1 MNFLSKKGI
10 FYKSIFLLLI
20 IASSSIVEAAVPEFI
35 NYQSRLRDASDEAIT
50 SAITIQFSIYDND
63 TLGAPEDIASSGG
76 NLLWTERYSQSAG
89 VCKKIT
95 PDNDGYFSVQLG
107 ICESFP
113 SYLDFSADELYLG
126 VKIEADTE
134 AAPRVQLGTAPYA
147 FNSKLLNG
155 IDASSFL
162 RSDEVDIISA
172 LSAST
177 LLTLDQEGSGDI
189 LNLLDDGVQVFT
201 IQDGGNVGIGDSSP
215 LALFTVGDGDMF
227 QVNSSG
233 EVTASSITSTGSIS
247 VIGTSPFVLEG
258 VTEDDFET
266 TITVTD
272 PTADRNIILPDT
284 DGTIALTSDITTTLS
299 GLTDTNISGL
309 SSGDILIY
317 DGIDS
322 YDNMT
327 LSGYATMN
335 ASGVLSITNDIIDFT
350 EIADFL
356 TLDTTTRITTG
367 ANDFEVDLNGGGSFN
382 IKDDT
387 TTLFSVNEAGSVSG
401 SSFIKSGG
409 TSTQFLKADGS
420 VDTNTYLTADVSIA
434 DGGTGQSTAQTAI
447 NALTSVAGATNEYV
461 LTKDTGT
468 GNAIWK
474 VASGGGGGASTLA
487 EVSTGSDD
495 TAKSLYTMTSA
506 VDVEFESSD
515 NNTILYLDEANER
528 VGIGTTSPAYKLDI
542 AGKIAISG
550 EQTIY
555 NAEGEDGFTGSL
567 FIGDGGGSL
576 LHTTG
581 AEGYYNTGVGIGA
594 LIANTTGSHN
604 TANGYYSLNSNTTGL
619 YNTALGTSS
628 LYSNTTGEENTA
640 SGYSSLY
647 SNTTGDNNIAIGR
660 SSLYFN
666 TTGSF
671 NTASGMY
678 SLYSNDSGS
687 YNTAN
692 GYYSLGS
699 NRTGR
704 YNTASGRYSLRLNT
718 TGFFNTASGNY
729 SLGSN
734 TTGDNNIAIGYQSGR
749 YITDGVT
756 GNTTGDSNIFIG
768 RDTKAFANN
777 DQNEIVIGY
786 NATGAGSNSVVLGN
800 DSIVT
805 TLLKGNVGIGT
816 TPAYKLDVAGKIAIS
831 GEQTIYNAEGEDGF
845 TGSLFIGDGGGSLLH
860 TTGAQG
866 YYNTGVGIGALS
878 ANTTGAYNTA
888 NGYYSLSSN
897 TTGSYN
903 TANGWSS
910 LRFNTTGANNT
921 ANGMSSLYSSTTG
934 SNNTAFGRSSLHF
947 NTTGANNLAFG
958 MYSLYS
964 NTTGSFNTANGRS
977 SLHFNTTGSSN
988 LALGTS
994 SLYSNTTGS
1003 SNLAFGYQSGRYITD
1018 GVTANTSGDFN
1029 IFIGRDAKA
1038 LADNDQNEIVIGYNA
1053 TGAGSNSVVL
1063 GNDSIVTTLLKGDVG
1078 IGTITPA
1085 QKLDVAGN
1093 AKFSAV
1099 GSGAYAFDLNLT
1111 SDGTLTTSS
1120 SDERLKENVLT
1131 LDSDDILEKINQ
1143 LNPSSFEWKSNNS
1156 PDIGLIAQEVESV
1169 FPGLVFTNPTDG
1181 YKGINYSRLSTLAI
1195 SAIQEV
1201 DKRLEVIRGYI
1212 TETGEGLVAI
1222 FKELTVGKLNID
1234 GDVCVDDVCITK
1246 EQFKNLLLS
1255 TEPEQVNQTQTNTSS
1270 ESTTTSGTT
1279 DSETANEAVTEFS
1292 DDNISEDTGI
1302 SESENLVPVEDSEAD
1317 VVEIILNEEEVVET
1331 TDTQEVIDDTI
1342 MDSEPIV
1349 EDTETPAPQEELNN
1363 V

>member
-401 SSFIKSGG
+401 NSFIKSGG

-420 VDTNTYLTADVSIA
+420 VDSSSYLTLATLDSDI
-434 DGGTGQSTAQTAI
+434 TALA
-447 NALTSVAGATNEYV
+447 NNSNNGLWVR
-461 LTKDTGT
+461 TGT
-468 GNAIWK
+468 GTGSARTITATTNTGILITNGNGVSGNPTIAGINASTSVK
-474 VASGGGGGASTLA
+474 GVASFNSTNFSASSGAINTVQNINTGSSPTFSRLYSGSGTLLLPAYSFSGDTDTGMWSPTADTLA
-487 EVSTGSDD
+487 WSTGG
-495 TAKSLYTMTSA
+495 
-506 VDVEFESSD
+506 
-515 NNTILYLDEANER
+515 NER
-528 VGIGTTSPAYKLDI
+528 MVVDQSGNVGIGTTSPINPL
-542 AGKIAISG
+542 SV
-550 EQTIY
+550 
-555 NAEGEDGFTGSL
+555 EGAADMGSL
-567 FIGDGGGSL
+567 
-576 LHTTG
+576 
-581 AEGYYNTGVGIGA
+581 
-594 LIANTTGSHN
+594 
-604 TANGYYSLNSNTTGL
+604 
-619 YNTALGTSS
+619 
-628 LYSNTTGEENTA
+628 
-640 SGYSSLY
+640 
-647 SNTTGDNNIAIGR
+647 
-660 SSLYFN
+660 
-666 TTGSF
+666 
-671 NTASGMY
+671 
-678 SLYSNDSGS
+678 
-687 YNTAN
+687 
-692 GYYSLGS
+692 SLGS
-699 NRTGR
+699 TPNYTQTRLLKVYDDGGSGGARVSVIGTTGISNKPAIEFVMDGQLSKRSMLRMTDEGSNDYGLDFITTNAGVVGVRMQFTGDGKLGIGTTSPAQKLDVAGNGLFSGSLTANSFIKTGGLSTEFLRADGSVDSSTYLTSYTETDTLATITGR
-704 YNTASGRYSLRLNT
+704 GATTATATSFTGGLTTNTFDIAKPAQTGVRERLM
-718 TGFFNTASGNY
+718 TATVS
-729 SLGSN
+729 
-734 TTGDNNIAIGYQSGR
+734 D
-749 YITDGVT
+749 
-756 GNTTGDSNIFIG
+756 
-768 RDTKAFANN
+768 
-777 DQNEIVIGY
+777 
-786 NATGAGSNSVVLGN
+786 NATSNFFINNGTISNGIFAPVFGGYTESTSLWPLGFGGYISAGADASDSSTFGLIDFATFRTTNGADALNGSLSPIQNRKLLTIRNHSAIALTVLA
-800 DSIVT
+800 D
-805 TLLKGNVGIGT
+805 GNVGIGT
-816 TPAYKLDVAGKIAIS
+816 TS
-831 GEQTIYNAEGEDGF
+831 
-845 TGSLFIGDGGGSLLH
+845 
-860 TTGAQG
+860 
-866 YYNTGVGIGALS
+866 
-878 ANTTGAYNTA
+878 
-888 NGYYSLSSN
+888 
-897 TTGSYN
+897 
-903 TANGWSS
+903 
-910 LRFNTTGANNT
+910 
-921 ANGMSSLYSSTTG
+921 
-934 SNNTAFGRSSLHF
+934 
-947 NTTGANNLAFG
+947 
-958 MYSLYS
+958 
-964 NTTGSFNTANGRS
+964 
-977 SLHFNTTGSSN
+977 
-988 LALGTS
+988 
-994 SLYSNTTGS
+994 
-1003 SNLAFGYQSGRYITD
+1003 
-1018 GVTANTSGDFN
+1018 
-1029 IFIGRDAKA
+1029 
-1038 LADNDQNEIVIGYNA
+1038 
-1053 TGAGSNSVVL
+1053 
-1063 GNDSIVTTLLKGDVG
+1063 
-1078 IGTITPA
+1078 PA

-1317 VVEIILNEEEVVET
+1317 VVEIIINEEEVVET

-1342 MDSEPIV
+1342 MDSEPII